1 MAATNAS
8 LDEVG
13 EDGVEEVVDIAG
25 LPGQPLRLLR
35 VQGLPSRIDRDAL
48 LRDDTVP
55 EPPYWA
61 HLWPGG
67 RALARLVAASS
78 AEFRGRWVVELGCGL
93 GLPGL
98 AAARC
103 GARVVLSDRNLETLD
118 YVRRNLRRNRL
129 AGHVL
134 AMDWDLSAVRG
145 RFSFCLAADAT
156 YDPESHAGLLDFAGR
171 HLQPTGELWIVE
183 SVRAEEGA
191 LPARMAR
198 FFEVAETRLPETEEG
213 RRVWVRV
220 LRGER
225 RG

>member
-8 LDEVG
+8 LDPA
-13 EDGVEEVVDIAG
+13 EDQAEEVVDIAG
-25 LPGQPLRLLR
+25 LPGQPLRLLQVQDLWSR
-35 VQGLPSRIDRDAL
+35 VDRDAL

-67 RALARLVAASS
+67 RALARLVVASA
-78 AEFRGRWVVELGCGL
+78 AEFRGRWVMELGCGL

-103 GARVVLSDRNLETLD
+103 GARVVLSDRNLETLG
-118 YVRRNLRRNRL
+118 YARRNLRRNRL
-129 AGHVL
+129 AGHVV

-145 RFSFCLAADAT
+145 RFSFLLAADVT
-156 YDPESHAGLLDFAGR
+156 YDPESHASLLDFARG
-171 HLQPTGELWIVE
+171 HLAPTGELWIVE

-191 LPARMAR
+191 LPARMAG
-198 FFEVAETRLPETEEG
+198 FFEVTETRLPETEEG

-220 LRGER
+220 LRGKR